1 MSNTFFEKSKEIA
14 NDFIQSIV
22 FLDDKAYKD
31 PNKDNPAHDLDIL
44 KISQAFAK
52 QNKIC
57 ATYRPE
63 SISDINNFKLIANK
77 ADVIVLD
84 WQIEFSQVVEPGT
97 EEEDAPAD
105 EPRGIY
111 TKEIIKSII
120 FEENYVKNSLK
131 LIIVYTGDIQYL
143 KAISEEIYVEV
154 FDSSAEYN
162 FDSDNHIIQSS
173 HFKILVRAKSAEVAF
188 EANKD
193 KLEKYMVNYEGLP
206 AFILTEFTQ
215 MTSGLLSNFALMSLT
230 TLRKNSSKILGL
242 FSKEMD
248 SAYLSHKS
256 LLPRQEDA
264 EDLLVEMFG
273 DIVSDLLFYY
283 QAGEMTGEMIED
295 WVKLNII
302 NEEQELLIDNE
313 KSHTPI
319 QKYNRTQDLLL
330 DLLTSPDKNIEKR
343 YKDVFNNKSKISKSK
358 IGDSFEVL
366 SLNNT
371 KLFLNSDEQGNKEK
385 IDQMFSK
392 LTHHKSLFI
401 PNNTI
406 PKLTLGTIVRSSLN
420 ENNYYI
426 CIQQKCDSVRI
437 AKDKERKFLFIPLVK
452 SNKEFSILTPDGI
465 KLKKVKHSYSI
476 RTIKFVCFDN
486 SGVIFAKNENGKFVF
501 KQKYTSPED
510 EQFEWILDLKDL
522 HSQRIIIDYTSQLSR
537 VGLDESEWHRKHL
550 S

>member
-1 MSNTFFEKSKEIA
+1 MSDTFFDKSKEIA
-14 NDFIQSIV
+14 NEYIQSIV

-31 PNKDNPAHDLDIL
+31 ANKDNPAHDLDIL

-52 QNKIC
+52 ENKIC

-63 SISDINNFKLIANK
+63 SNSDINNFKLIANK
-77 ADVIVLD
+77 ADIIVLD

-111 TKEIIKSII
+111 TKEIIKSVL
-120 FEENYVKNSLK
+120 FEENRIKNSLK

-143 KAISEEIYVEV
+143 KAISEEIYTEV
-154 FDSSAEYN
+154 FDSSAEYI
-162 FDSDNHIIQSS
+162 FDSENHIIQSS

-193 KLEKYMVNYEGLP
+193 KLEKHMVNYEDLP

-248 SAYLSHKS
+248 NAYLGHKAII
-256 LLPRQEDA
+256 PKQEDA
-264 EDLLVEMFG
+264 EDLLIELFG
-273 DIVSDLLFYY
+273 DSVKDLLYY
-283 QAGEMTGEMIED
+283 SQ
-295 WVKLNII
+295 I
-302 NEEQELLIDNE
+302 NENLRNGFIESWVDEKIIEEDFELSNHKFKRTHNTL
-313 KSHTPI
+313 KSI
-319 QKYNRTQDLLL
+319 
-330 DLLTSPDKNIEKR
+330 LTSNDEVIKNRFNTILSDINAQLKNHLVQHPTKIFTNNPDIEKVADYDKN
-343 YKDVFNNKSKISKSK
+343 
-358 IGDSFEVL
+358 
-366 SLNNT
+366 
-371 KLFLNSDEQGNKEK
+371 
-385 IDQMFSK
+385 FSK

-401 PNNTI
+401 PKNTK
-406 PKLTLGTIVRSSLN
+406 PKLTLGTLIKSSKYDI
-420 ENNYYI
+420 YYI

-437 AKDKERKFLFIPLVK
+437 PKENERKFLFIPLTVSDDK
-452 SNKEFSILTPDGI
+452 FDILTPDGT
-465 KLKKVKHSYSI
+465 KLRKSKDSFSL
-476 RTIKFVCFDN
+476 RTIKFVCSDD
-486 SGVIFAKNENGKFVF
+486 SGVIVAINEDGKFMF
-501 KQKYTSPED
+501 KQKYTTSED

-537 VGLDESEWHRKHL
+537 VGLDESEWHRRFL